1 MSCKIYEIAEGVE
14 FVSVN
19 TNIFKTNELSVS
31 LALPLKKETA
41 SVNALMINL
50 ISRKTAN
57 YPTILSLNKK
67 LANLYGAIVSSS
79 VSKLGD
85 CQILKI
91 NMTGVDDRFSLDN
104 QSIALEGVK
113 LLCDMLFNPRLD
125 DSGCFFAEDID
136 AEKRILTEKIEA
148 EENEKRTYA
157 LKQAEKL
164 MYADDVYAVDRYG
177 TIDDIKNIQCSD
189 VFTAWKNALSSSK
202 VLVTA
207 VGSADMEAIKN
218 LLSSAFAAVDR
229 DYRNVIKTNII
240 TKCDDSIKEKI
251 ERQDIKQGK
260 LVLGLKTGLKP
271 DDEFS
276 PAMRAFC
283 DIFGGGPYSKLFAN
297 VREKMSLCYYC
308 SARYVR
314 AKGHIIIQCGCN
326 EDNMDKAVN
335 EILNQLEIIKN
346 GDFDEELKSS
356 KMALSDMYKSV
367 NDTPDAIEAW
377 YSSQIIYD
385 ELKSPLQY
393 ADENNSVTKE
403 QVQQCASLVK
413 LDTIYKLA
421 AKEAE

>member
-1 MSCKIYEIAEGVE
+1 MSYKVYEIAEGAE
-14 FVSVN
+14 FVSV
-19 TNIFKTNELSVS
+19 TADRFKTNELSIS
-31 LALPLKKETA
+31 LALPLNKETA

-50 ISRKTAN
+50 ISRKTAK

-67 LANLYGAIVSSS
+67 LADLYGAVVLSS

-91 NMTGVDDRFSLDN
+91 GMTSVDDKFSLDN
-104 QSIALEGVK
+104 QSIALEGVR

-125 DSGCFFAEDID
+125 DSGCFLAEDIE

-177 TIDDIKNIQCSD
+177 TIEDIKLIQCSD
-189 VFTAWKNALSSSK
+189 VLKAWRNALSSSRIF
-202 VLVTA
+202 VTA
-207 VGSADMEAIKN
+207 VGSADADAIKD
-218 LLSSAFAAVDR
+218 LLSSAFSQLDR
-229 DYRNVIKTNII
+229 KYENVIETNVISQ
-240 TKCDDSIKEKI
+240 CGDIKEKM

-260 LVLGLKTGLKP
+260 LVLGLKTGIQPEDAL
-271 DDEFS
+271 S
-276 PAMRAFC
+276 PAMRVFC
-283 DIFGGGPYSKLFAN
+283 DVFGGGPYSKLFAN

-326 EDNMDKAVN
+326 EENMDKAVQ

-367 NDTPDAIEAW
+367 NDTPDAIESW
-377 YSSQIIYD
+377 YASQIIYN

-393 ADENNSVTKE
+393 ADENNAVTKA
-403 QVQQCASLVK
+403 QVQQCASLVT

-421 AKEAE
+421 SKEAE